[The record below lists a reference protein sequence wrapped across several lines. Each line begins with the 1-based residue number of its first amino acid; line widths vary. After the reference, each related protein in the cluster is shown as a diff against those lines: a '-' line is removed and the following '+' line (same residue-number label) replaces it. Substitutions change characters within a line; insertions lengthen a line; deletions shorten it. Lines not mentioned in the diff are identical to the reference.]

1 MHIESRGLRRQRV
14 RNVQKI
20 KIRHSDKKIGLSHFV
35 QNVKFKR
42 RLGSGRNIAEVG
54 LGETNLGGC
63 VGGYAISI

>member
-20 KIRHSDKKIGLSHFV
+20 KIRDSDKKIGMSHFV
-35 QNVKFKR
+35 QNLKFKR
-42 RLGSGRNIAEVG
+42 RLGLGSNIPEVG

-63 VGGYAISI
+63 VGGYAISL